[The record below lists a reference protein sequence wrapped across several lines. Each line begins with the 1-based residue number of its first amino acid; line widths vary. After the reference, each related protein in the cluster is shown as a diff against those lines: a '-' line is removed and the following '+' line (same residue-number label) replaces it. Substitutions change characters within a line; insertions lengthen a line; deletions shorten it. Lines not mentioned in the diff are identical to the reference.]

1 MRRLAFTVATLLV
14 LAGIISSIYG
24 ISEERM
30 KPIAIGLVLIFGSGV
45 FATLYLGTRRRI
57 EL

>member
-1 MRRLAFTVATLLV
+1 MRRLAFTIATILV
-14 LAGIISSIYG
+14 LAGIVTSIYG

>member
-1 MRRLAFTVATLLV
+1 MRSLSFAAATILV
-14 LAGIISSIYG
+14 IAGIVISLYG
-24 ISEERM
+24 IAEEHM
-30 KPIAIGLVLIFGSGV
+30 KPIAIGLVFILGSGV

>member
-1 MRRLAFTVATLLV
+1 MRRLAFTAATILV
-14 LAGIISSIYG
+14 IAGIATSVYG
-24 ISEERM
+24 IAEERM

-57 EL
+57 EI